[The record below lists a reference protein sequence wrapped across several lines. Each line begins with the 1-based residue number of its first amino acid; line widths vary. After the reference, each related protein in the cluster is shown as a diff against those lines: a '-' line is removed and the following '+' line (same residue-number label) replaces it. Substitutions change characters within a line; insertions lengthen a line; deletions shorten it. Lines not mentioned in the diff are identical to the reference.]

1 MSPCS
6 ASDET
11 CLISS
16 VLSKIRDSPCSVPPP
31 LGDDVYLWNLGDGN
45 DTIDD
50 VHGKSV
56 LKFGAGISRENLRAI
71 PVHVEENVW
80 RSGIRPRSTTPPIPW
95 RNAVRLVVGETGES
109 VLIKNWPGVLLYDHG
124 KVSGIEPIIEDRKS
138 VV

>member
-1 MSPCS
+1 M
-6 ASDET
+6 
-11 CLISS
+11 
-16 VLSKIRDSPCSVPPP
+16 KGN

-124 KVSGIEPIIEDRKS
+124 KVSGIEPIDFQVRFEDGTVLTTEDLKAMLETG
-138 VV
+138 